1 MDITNILT
9 NVVAFAGGALFVT
22 LLDAVVAQPLRK
34 RRHARYALKHLSR
47 MLYDSYEIYQQQ
59 LRLREL
65 LVNSLLESQP
75 SRWQQLSAEGFNA
88 AFTALYADMNAHQRE
103 LLVILRSL
111 TEQGLYRLN
120 THMLEWVEENSLE
133 RLFSPQRRLR
143 PELKKMDEA
152 LNAMKLH
159 LKQWVEI
166 YQAEFA
172 KSPHHG
178 LVFVGDPDVQQNRFP
193 QDLKP
198 TVEKVL
204 GWYK

>member
-1 MDITNILT
+1 MDISNILT

-34 RRHARYALKHLSR
+34 RRHARYALQHLSR
-47 MLYDSYEIYQQQ
+47 MLHDSYEIYQRQ

-75 SRWQQLSAEGFNA
+75 SRWQQLKTEGFNA
-88 AFTALYADMNAHQRE
+88 AFAAIYADMNAHQRE

-120 THMLEWVEENSLE
+120 THLLEWEAENSLE
-133 RLFSPQRRLR
+133 HLFSAQRRQK
-143 PELKKMDEA
+143 PEVKKMAEA

-159 LKQWVEI
+159 LKQWAEI
-166 YQAEFA
+166 YQAEFVKA
-172 KSPHHG
+172 PHHG
-178 LVFVGDPDVQQNRFP
+178 SVFVGDPDVEQNRFP
-193 QDLKP
+193 QMLKP
-198 TVEKVL
+198 TVEGIL
-204 GWYK
+204 SWYR